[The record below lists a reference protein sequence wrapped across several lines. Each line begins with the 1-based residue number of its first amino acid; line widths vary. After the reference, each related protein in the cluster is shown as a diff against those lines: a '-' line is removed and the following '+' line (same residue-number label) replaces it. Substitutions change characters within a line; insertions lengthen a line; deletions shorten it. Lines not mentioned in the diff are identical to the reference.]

1 MLTAD
6 HLITAQQNSR
16 CAVLGIDLVPVEPP
30 YLVSNCHFQVRDATE
45 DWDLNTTFDFVHT
58 RMIGDVPDKQR
69 LVQTIYNNLNPG
81 GWAEFSEWIVVL
93 HSPNNS
99 LENTSFQKWNQLIR
113 QGKYESKTP
122 IPFTNTDIVGLEE
135 LGSSLY
141 YPTQYKH
148 LLRKVGFENITETK
162 NGVPTNACY
171 PGKKLRKI
179 GNMMAQN
186 WIAILEPLTSPVMT
200 DGLGWPPEDIKTLL
214 TSVKK
219 EIPDTRYHSY
229 MTL

>member
-1 MLTAD
+1 
-6 HLITAQQNSR
+6 
-16 CAVLGIDLVPVEPP
+16 
-30 YLVSNCHFQVRDATE
+30 
-45 DWDLNTTFDFVHT
+45 
-58 RMIGDVPDKQR
+58 MIGDVPDKQR
-69 LVQTIYNNLNPG
+69 LVQAIYDNLNPG

-99 LENTSFQKWNQLIR
+99 LDNTSFQKWNQLIR
-113 QGKYESKTP
+113 QGKYRSKTP
-122 IPFTNTDIVGLEE
+122 LPFTNTDIVGLKE